1 MEGSTKIK
9 RTKPFKGKS
18 IIENY
23 VFFILLDIIC
33 LFYFKNEDIKIMATY
48 TLIRMDIMVFSM
60 LLIILKILK
69 RYFMEF
75 KSFISLVFF
84 DDLDDLDEID
94 DIEVFDDI
102 EDISIGEKLYN
113 LISRGP
119 KVFTLMIE
127 TALFGSLFLSA
138 LDKLLKMVF
147 FINCFQ
153 MIGCLFALTTVYYL
167 FRYYMYKKNKI

>member
-33 LFYFKNEDIKIMATY
+33 LFYFKNEDIKIIATY

-84 DDLDDLDEID
+84 DE
-94 DIEVFDDI
+94 I
-102 EDISIGEKLYN
+102 EDISIGEKFYN
-113 LISRGP
+113 LISRGS

-127 TALFGSLFLSA
+127 TALFGCLFLSA
-138 LDKLLKMVF
+138 SDRFLKMVF

>member
-33 LFYFKNEDIKIMATY
+33 LFYFKNEDIKIIATY

-60 LLIILKILK
+60 LLMILKIFK
-69 RYFMEF
+69 RCFMEF
-75 KSFISLVFF
+75 KSFISLVVFCEI
-84 DDLDDLDEID
+84 DDLD
-94 DIEVFDDI
+94 
-102 EDISIGEKLYN
+102 DISIGEKFYN
-113 LISRGP
+113 LISRGS
-119 KVFTLMIE
+119 KIFTLMIE
-127 TALFGSLFLSA
+127 TALFEGLFLSA
-138 LDKLLKMVF
+138 SDKLLKIATF
-147 FINCFQ
+147 LNCFQ
-153 MIGCLFALTTVYYL
+153 LISSLFALTTVYYL

>member
-33 LFYFKNEDIKIMATY
+33 LFYFKNEDIKIIATY

-94 DIEVFDDI
+94 DIE
-102 EDISIGEKLYN
+102 DISIGEKFYN

-127 TALFGSLFLSA
+127 TALFGCLFLSA
-138 LDKLLKMVF
+138 SDRFLKMAL

>member
-9 RTKPFKGKS
+9 KTKPFKGKS

-33 LFYFKNEDIKIMATY
+33 LFYFKNEDIKIIATY

-84 DDLDDLDEID
+84 DE
-94 DIEVFDDI
+94 I
-102 EDISIGEKLYN
+102 EDISIGEKFYN
-113 LISRGP
+113 LISRGS

-127 TALFGSLFLSA
+127 TALFEGLFLSA
-138 LDKLLKMVF
+138 SDKLLKMATF
-147 FINCFQ
+147 LNCFQ
-153 MIGCLFALTTVYYL
+153 LISSLFALTTVYYL

>member
-9 RTKPFKGKS
+9 KTKPFKGKS

-84 DDLDDLDEID
+84 DEID
-94 DIEVFDDI
+94 YIEVFDDI
-102 EDISIGEKLYN
+102 EDISIGEKFYN
-113 LISRGP
+113 LISRGS

-127 TALFGSLFLSA
+127 TALFEGLFLSA
-138 LDKLLKMVF
+138 SDKLLKMATF
-147 FINCFQ
+147 LNCFQ

>member
-33 LFYFKNEDIKIMATY
+33 LFYFKNEDIKIIATY

-94 DIEVFDDI
+94 DIE
-102 EDISIGEKLYN
+102 DISIGEKFYN
-113 LISRGP
+113 LISRGS

-138 LDKLLKMVF
+138 LDKLLKMAL

>member
-33 LFYFKNEDIKIMATY
+33 LFYFKNEDIKIIATY

-84 DDLDDLDEID
+84 DDLDE
-94 DIEVFDDI
+94 I
-102 EDISIGEKLYN
+102 EDISIGEKFYN
-113 LISRGP
+113 LISRGS

-127 TALFGSLFLSA
+127 TALFGCLFLSA
-138 LDKLLKMVF
+138 SDKLLKMATF
-147 FINCFQ
+147 LNCFQ

>member
-33 LFYFKNEDIKIMATY
+33 LFYFKNEDIKIIATY

-75 KSFISLVFF
+75 KSFISLVVFGEI
-84 DDLDDLDEID
+84 DDLD
-94 DIEVFDDI
+94 
-102 EDISIGEKLYN
+102 DISIGEKFYN
-113 LISRGP
+113 LISRGS

-127 TALFGSLFLSA
+127 TALFGCLFLSA
-138 LDKLLKMVF
+138 SDRFLKMAL

>member
-33 LFYFKNEDIKIMATY
+33 LFYFKNEDIKIIATY

-84 DDLDDLDEID
+84 DE
-94 DIEVFDDI
+94 I
-102 EDISIGEKLYN
+102 EDISIGEKFYN
-113 LISRGP
+113 LISRGS

-127 TALFGSLFLSA
+127 TALFEGLFLSA
-138 LDKLLKMVF
+138 SDKFLKIVF

>member
-23 VFFILLDIIC
+23 LFFILLDMIC
-33 LFYFKNEDIKIMATY
+33 LFYFKNENIKIMANY
-48 TLIRMDIMVFSM
+48 TLIRIDIMVFSM
-60 LLIILKILK
+60 LLMILKIFK
-69 RYFMEF
+69 RCFMEF
-75 KSFISLVFF
+75 KSFISLVVFGEI
-84 DDLDDLDEID
+84 DDLD
-94 DIEVFDDI
+94 
-102 EDISIGEKLYN
+102 DISIGEKFYN
-113 LISRGP
+113 LISRGS
-119 KVFTLMIE
+119 KIFTLMIE
-127 TALFGSLFLSA
+127 TALFEGLFLSA
-138 LDKLLKMVF
+138 SDKFLKMVF

>member
-60 LLIILKILK
+60 LLIILKIFK
-69 RYFMEF
+69 RCFMEF

-84 DDLDDLDEID
+84 DE
-94 DIEVFDDI
+94 I
-102 EDISIGEKLYN
+102 EDISIGEKFYN
-113 LISRGP
+113 LISRGS

-127 TALFGSLFLSA
+127 TALFEGLFLSA
-138 LDKLLKMVF
+138 SDKLLKMATF
-147 FINCFQ
+147 LNCFQ

>member
-33 LFYFKNEDIKIMATY
+33 LFYFKNEDIKIIATY

-60 LLIILKILK
+60 LLIILKIFK
-69 RYFMEF
+69 RCFMEF

-84 DDLDDLDEID
+84 DE
-94 DIEVFDDI
+94 I
-102 EDISIGEKLYN
+102 EDISIGEKFYN
-113 LISRGP
+113 LISRGS

-138 LDKLLKMVF
+138 LDKLLKMAL

>member
-9 RTKPFKGKS
+9 KTKPFKGKS

-94 DIEVFDDI
+94 DIE
-102 EDISIGEKLYN
+102 DISIGEKFYN

-127 TALFGSLFLSA
+127 TALFGGLFLSA
-138 LDKLLKMVF
+138 SDKLLKMATF
-147 FINCFQ
+147 LNCFQ

>member
-60 LLIILKILK
+60 LLIILKIFK
-69 RYFMEF
+69 RCFMEF

-84 DDLDDLDEID
+84 DDLDDLDDIEDLD
-94 DIEVFDDI
+94 DID
-102 EDISIGEKLYN
+102 DISIGEKLYN

-127 TALFGSLFLSA
+127 TALFGGLFLSA
-138 LDKLLKMVF
+138 SDKLLKMATF
-147 FINCFQ
+147 LNCFQ

>member
-9 RTKPFKGKS
+9 KTKPFKGKS

-60 LLIILKILK
+60 LLIILKIFK
-69 RYFMEF
+69 RCFMEF
-75 KSFISLVFF
+75 KSFISLVVFG
-84 DDLDDLDEID
+84 EID
-94 DIEVFDDI
+94 DLDDI

>member
-33 LFYFKNEDIKIMATY
+33 LFYFKNEDIKIIATY

-84 DDLDDLDEID
+84 DDL
-94 DIEVFDDI
+94 
-102 EDISIGEKLYN
+102 EDISIGEKFYN
-113 LISRGP
+113 LISRGS

-127 TALFGSLFLSA
+127 TALFGCLFLSA
-138 LDKLLKMVF
+138 SDRFLKMVF

>member
-94 DIEVFDDI
+94 DIE
-102 EDISIGEKLYN
+102 DISIGEKFYN
-113 LISRGP
+113 LISRGS

-127 TALFGSLFLSA
+127 TALFGGLFLSA
-138 LDKLLKMVF
+138 SDKLLKMATF
-147 FINCFQ
+147 LNCFQ

>member
-9 RTKPFKGKS
+9 KTKPFKGKS

-84 DDLDDLDEID
+84 DDLDEID

>member
-33 LFYFKNEDIKIMATY
+33 LFYFKNEDIKIIATY

-94 DIEVFDDI
+94 DIE
-102 EDISIGEKLYN
+102 DISIGEKFYN
-113 LISRGP
+113 LISRGS

-127 TALFGSLFLSA
+127 TALFGGLFLSA
-138 LDKLLKMVF
+138 SDKLLKMATF
-147 FINCFQ
+147 LNCFQ
-153 MIGCLFALTTVYYL
+153 MIGCLFALKTVSYL
-167 FRYYMYKKNKI
+167 FRYYMYKKNKIYQYFK

>member
-9 RTKPFKGKS
+9 KTKPFKGKS

-33 LFYFKNEDIKIMATY
+33 LFYFKNEDIKIIATY

-84 DDLDDLDEID
+84 DE
-94 DIEVFDDI
+94 I
-102 EDISIGEKLYN
+102 EDISIGEKFYN
-113 LISRGP
+113 LISRGS
-119 KVFTLMIE
+119 KIFTLMIE
-127 TALFGSLFLSA
+127 TALFEGLFLSA
-138 LDKLLKMVF
+138 SDKLLKMATF
-147 FINCFQ
+147 LNCFQ
-153 MIGCLFALTTVYYL
+153 LISSLFALTTVYYL

>member
-94 DIEVFDDI
+94 DIE
-102 EDISIGEKLYN
+102 DISIGEKFYN
-113 LISRGP
+113 LISRGS

-138 LDKLLKMVF
+138 LDKLLKMAL

>member
-9 RTKPFKGKS
+9 KTKPFKGKS

-23 VFFILLDIIC
+23 VCFILLDIIC
-33 LFYFKNEDIKIMATY
+33 LFYFKNEDIKIIATY

-84 DDLDDLDEID
+84 DEI
-94 DIEVFDDI
+94 DDI
-102 EDISIGEKLYN
+102 EDISIGEKFYN
-113 LISRGP
+113 LISRES

-138 LDKLLKMVF
+138 SDKLLKMAL

>member
-60 LLIILKILK
+60 LLIILKIFK
-69 RYFMEF
+69 RCFMEF

-84 DDLDDLDEID
+84 DEID
-94 DIEVFDDI
+94 YIEVFDDI
-102 EDISIGEKLYN
+102 EDISIGEKFYN
-113 LISRGP
+113 LISRGS

-127 TALFGSLFLSA
+127 TALFEGLFLSA
-138 LDKLLKMVF
+138 SDKLLKMATF
-147 FINCFQ
+147 LNCFQ

>member
-60 LLIILKILK
+60 LLIILKIFK
-69 RYFMEF
+69 RCFMEF
-75 KSFISLVFF
+75 KSFISLVVFG
-84 DDLDDLDEID
+84 EID
-94 DIEVFDDI
+94 DLDDI
-102 EDISIGEKLYN
+102 EDISIGEKFYN
-113 LISRGP
+113 LISRGS

-127 TALFGSLFLSA
+127 TALFGGLFLSA
-138 LDKLLKMVF
+138 SDRFLKMAL

>member
-33 LFYFKNEDIKIMATY
+33 LFYFKNEDIKIMVTY

-84 DDLDDLDEID
+84 DEID
-94 DIEVFDDI
+94 YI
-102 EDISIGEKLYN
+102 EDISIGEKFYN
-113 LISRGP
+113 LISRGS

-127 TALFGSLFLSA
+127 TALFGCLFLSA
-138 LDKLLKMVF
+138 SDRFLKMVF

>member
-33 LFYFKNEDIKIMATY
+33 LFYFKNEDIKIIATY

-75 KSFISLVFF
+75 KSFLSLVFF
-84 DDLDDLDEID
+84 DE
-94 DIEVFDDI
+94 I
-102 EDISIGEKLYN
+102 EDISIGEKFYN
-113 LISRGP
+113 LISRGS

-138 LDKLLKMVF
+138 LDKLLKMAL

>member
-60 LLIILKILK
+60 LLIILKIFK
-69 RYFMEF
+69 RCFMEF

-84 DDLDDLDEID
+84 DD
-94 DIEVFDDI
+94 I
-102 EDISIGEKLYN
+102 EDISIGEKFYN
-113 LISRGP
+113 LISRGS

-127 TALFGSLFLSA
+127 TALFGGLFLSA
-138 LDKLLKMVF
+138 SDKLLKMATF
-147 FINCFQ
+147 LNCFQ

>member
-9 RTKPFKGKS
+9 KTKPFKGKS

-84 DDLDDLDEID
+84 DDLDEID

-138 LDKLLKMVF
+138 LDKLLKMAL

>member
-33 LFYFKNEDIKIMATY
+33 LFYFKNEDIKIIATY

-84 DDLDDLDEID
+84 DEID
-94 DIEVFDDI
+94 YIEVFDDI
-102 EDISIGEKLYN
+102 EDISIGEKFYN
-113 LISRGP
+113 LISRGS

-127 TALFGSLFLSA
+127 TALFGGLFLSA
-138 LDKLLKMVF
+138 SDRFLKMVF

-167 FRYYMYKKNKI
+167 FRYYMYKKNRLC

>member
-9 RTKPFKGKS
+9 KTKPFKGKS

-33 LFYFKNEDIKIMATY
+33 LFYFKNEDIKIIATY

-84 DDLDDLDEID
+84 DE
-94 DIEVFDDI
+94 I
-102 EDISIGEKLYN
+102 EDISIGEKFYN
-113 LISRGP
+113 LISRGS

-127 TALFGSLFLSA
+127 TALFGCLFLSA
-138 LDKLLKMVF
+138 SDRFLKMVF

>member
-23 VFFILLDIIC
+23 AFFILLDIIC
-33 LFYFKNEDIKIMATY
+33 LFYFKNEDIKIIATY

-84 DDLDDLDEID
+84 DD
-94 DIEVFDDI
+94 I
-102 EDISIGEKLYN
+102 EDISIGEKFYN
-113 LISRGP
+113 LISRGS

-127 TALFGSLFLSA
+127 TALFEGLFLSA
-138 LDKLLKMVF
+138 SDKLLKMATF
-147 FINCFQ
+147 LNCFQ
-153 MIGCLFALTTVYYL
+153 LIGSLFALTTVYYL

>member
-60 LLIILKILK
+60 LLIILKIFK
-69 RYFMEF
+69 RCFMEF

-84 DDLDDLDEID
+84 DEID
-94 DIEVFDDI
+94 DIEDLDDIDDI
-102 EDISIGEKLYN
+102 EDISIGEKFYN
-113 LISRGP
+113 LISRGS

-127 TALFGSLFLSA
+127 TALFGGLFLSA
-138 LDKLLKMVF
+138 SDKLLKMATF
-147 FINCFQ
+147 LNCFQ

>member
-84 DDLDDLDEID
+84 DE
-94 DIEVFDDI
+94 I
-102 EDISIGEKLYN
+102 EDISIGEKFYN
-113 LISRGP
+113 LISRGS

-127 TALFGSLFLSA
+127 TALFGGLFLSA
-138 LDKLLKMVF
+138 SDKLLKMATF
-147 FINCFQ
+147 LNCFQ

>member
-9 RTKPFKGKS
+9 KTKPFKGKS

-84 DDLDDLDEID
+84 DE
-94 DIEVFDDI
+94 I
-102 EDISIGEKLYN
+102 EDISIGEKFYN
-113 LISRGP
+113 LISRGS

-127 TALFGSLFLSA
+127 TVLFGCLFLSA
-138 LDKLLKMVF
+138 SDRFLKMVF

>member
-9 RTKPFKGKS
+9 KTKPFKGKS

-33 LFYFKNEDIKIMATY
+33 LFYFKNEDIKIIATY

-84 DDLDDLDEID
+84 DDLDEID

>member
-18 IIENY
+18 IIENS

-33 LFYFKNEDIKIMATY
+33 LFYFKNEDIKIIATY

-84 DDLDDLDEID
+84 DE
-94 DIEVFDDI
+94 I
-102 EDISIGEKLYN
+102 EDISIGEKFYN
-113 LISRGP
+113 LISRGS

-138 LDKLLKMVF
+138 LDKLLKMAL

>member
-84 DDLDDLDEID
+84 DD
-94 DIEVFDDI
+94 I
-102 EDISIGEKLYN
+102 EDISIGEKFYN
-113 LISRGP
+113 LISRGS

-127 TALFGSLFLSA
+127 TVLFGCLFLSA
-138 LDKLLKMVF
+138 SDRFLKMVF